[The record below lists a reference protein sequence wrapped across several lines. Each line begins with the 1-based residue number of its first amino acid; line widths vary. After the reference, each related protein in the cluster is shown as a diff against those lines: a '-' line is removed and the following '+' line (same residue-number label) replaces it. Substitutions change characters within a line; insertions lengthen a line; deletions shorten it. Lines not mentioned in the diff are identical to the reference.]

1 MPFLHRELRYIFHDG
16 KVVGAQAAEQ
26 ILKHIESNSNLIEHI
41 EIPVELY

>member
-16 KVVGAQAAEQ
+16 KVVGTHAAEQ
-26 ILKHIESNSNLIEHI
+26 ILKSVAHGVNFNEHI